1 MATYSDH
8 NFRPAITLNADL
20 HQYCFSGEL
29 DQLITTLDSR
39 WDKVVRRINETA

>member
-1 MATYSDH
+1 MTTSRDAGD
-8 NFRPAITLNADL
+8 DL
-20 HQYCFSGEL
+20 LRILDDL